1 MPINGGL
8 DKEDVVYMYNGIL
21 LRCKKRMKLPLAAM
35 WMDIRNIML
44 NEIRKILYNF
54 TYLWNI
60 KKIIQVSMYAEQK
73 DT

>member
-1 MPINGGL
+1 
-8 DKEDVVYMYNGIL
+8 
-21 LRCKKRMKLPLAAM
+21 MKLPLAAM
-35 WMDIRNIML
+35 WMDIGNIML

-73 DT
+73 DTQI